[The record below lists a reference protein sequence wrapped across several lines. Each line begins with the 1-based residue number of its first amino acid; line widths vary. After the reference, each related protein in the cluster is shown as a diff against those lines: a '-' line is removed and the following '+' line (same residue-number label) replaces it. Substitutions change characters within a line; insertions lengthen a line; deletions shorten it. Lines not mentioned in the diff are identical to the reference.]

1 MVVSYEPM
9 PGFLFVPSG
18 IRANWYPPPSSGFT
32 VITFYHPRGSVS
44 GAGQSEPPQILVPQ
58 CPVRARGR
66 DVSGEGST
74 SRASL
79 RTEES

>member
-44 GAGQSEPPQILVPQ
+44 GAGRSEPPQILV
-58 CPVRARGR
+58 RGM
-66 DVSGEGST
+66 SGPGP
-74 SRASL
+74 RL
-79 RTEES
+79 RRLR